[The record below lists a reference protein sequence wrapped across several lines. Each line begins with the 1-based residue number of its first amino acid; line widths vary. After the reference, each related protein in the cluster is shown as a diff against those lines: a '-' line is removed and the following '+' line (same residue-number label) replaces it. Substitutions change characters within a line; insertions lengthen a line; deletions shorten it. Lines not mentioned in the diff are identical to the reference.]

1 MFNFIK
7 NIGPTELTVIA
18 LVLILFFGSRFLIN
32 LGKAG
37 GETYR
42 EIRKL
47 KNGFK
52 EVVGEIDTE
61 AQAIKREVSE

>member
-18 LVLILFFGSRFLIN
+18 LIIVLFFGSKFLIS
-32 LGKAG
+32 LGRAG

-42 EIRKL
+42 EIKKL
-47 KNGFK
+47 KNSFK
-52 EVVGEIDTE
+52 EVVNEIDNESKT
-61 AQAIKREVSE
+61 IKKEVS